1 MRVSA
6 SVRARN
12 EIDLQSTTSSHT
24 HSRRCAANTHS
35 RPDPNSWYS
44 YTIPMSVSV
53 SLMSMRM
60 RFHVVPC
67 VDLRGI
73 IPGWPSECASGV
85 AEYRAGK
92 KEEGKPDFWSLVV
105 VVVEL

>member
-12 EIDLQSTTSSHT
+12 VMDLQGTSSSHT
-24 HSRRCAANTHS
+24 HSRRCAANTNS

-44 YTIPMSVSV
+44 YPIPMSVSV

-60 RFHVVPC
+60 CFHVVPC
-67 VDLRGI
+67 VDLRAI
-73 IPGWPSECASGV
+73 IPGWPSECANGV
-85 AEYRAGK
+85 AEYRTGR
-92 KEEGKPDFWSLVV
+92 EE
-105 VVVEL
+105 E